1 MMDGINVYQLFDG
14 KVSYSYDDIII
25 LPGYID
31 FPVSEVNLNT
41 HLTNRIKLK
50 SPIVSS
56 PMDTVT
62 ESKMAIA
69 MAIQGGIGFIH
80 CNNSIEEQV
89 EEVKKVKQYDNTFLV
104 GAAVNTHLHNRTRI
118 DKLVENNVDVL
129 LIDSA
134 QGNSIYQLETLD
146 YIKSRYPYVDV
157 IAGNVVT
164 YDQARV
170 LISHGANALRVGM
183 GIGSICT
190 TQEVC
195 GVGRGQANAVYRI
208 SNYIKI
214 SRFKYSYNSRRGY

>member
-1 MMDGINVYQLFDG
+1 MDGTNVYQLFDG

-31 FPVSEVNLNT
+31 FPVSEVSLST

-89 EEVKKVKQYDNTFLV
+89 EEVKKVKKYDNTFLV
-104 GAAVNTHLHNRTRI
+104 GASVNTHLHNRTRI
-118 DKLVENNVDVL
+118 DKLVEN
-129 LIDSA
+129 I
-134 QGNSIYQLETLD
+134 
-146 YIKSRYPYVDV
+146 
-157 IAGNVVT
+157 
-164 YDQARV
+164 
-170 LISHGANALRVGM
+170 ISFLF
-183 GIGSICT
+183 
-190 TQEVC
+190 
-195 GVGRGQANAVYRI
+195 
-208 SNYIKI
+208 
-214 SRFKYSYNSRRGY
+214 FKNLYFNLSKFS